1 MVPMIGAPRVV
12 IATANPDKA
21 REIGAALAESGLEL
35 VDRPTDVPEVQET
48 GATLV
53 ANARL
58 KAQALGQATGMAAL
72 ADDTGLE
79 VDSLGG
85 APGVWSAR
93 YAGPDATYV
102 QNVEKLLAAMSL
114 AMRNARTARF
124 RTAIVL
130 TRPDGS
136 ELVATGVVEG
146 TIAEAPRGEGG
157 FGYDSVFVP
166 AAGGGRTFAEMTG
179 AEKQRIS
186 HRGRALRDLVTQ
198 LREAAPTDPEE

>member
-1 MVPMIGAPRVV
+1 MIGAPRVV

>member
-1 MVPMIGAPRVV
+1 MGAVRVV
-12 IATANPDKA
+12 VATANPDKA
-21 REIGAALAESGLEL
+21 REIGAALAESGLDL
-35 VDRPTDVPEVQET
+35 VDRPTTVPEVHET
-48 GATLV
+48 GATLE

-58 KAQALGQATGMAAL
+58 KAQALCRATGMAAL

-79 VDSLGG
+79 VDALGG

-93 YAGPDATYV
+93 YAGPDATYS
-102 QNVEKLLAAMSL
+102 QNVEKLLAEMSL

-136 ELVATGVVEG
+136 ELVANGVVEG
-146 TIAEAPRGEGG
+146 TIADAPRGEGG
-157 FGYDSVFVP
+157 FGYDSVFTP
-166 AAGGGRTFAEMTG
+166 AAGGGRTFAEMSS